1 MPPKNNR
8 DTDSEDTPKKARER
22 PADTDT
28 NKRGETCKKEQR
40 KRELGYTHWF
50 LKKKNL
56 NKLDKMI
63 KWACEHDYWY
73 INRMQHISMFQKWF
87 YVENLY

>member
-1 MPPKNNR
+1 MEKGVR
-8 DTDSEDTPKKARER
+8 QHT
-22 PADTDT
+22 
-28 NKRGETCKKEQR
+28 
-40 KRELGYTHWF
+40 LGF
-50 LKKKNL
+50 KKKTL

-73 INRMQHISMFQKWF
+73 INRMQHIFMFQKWF